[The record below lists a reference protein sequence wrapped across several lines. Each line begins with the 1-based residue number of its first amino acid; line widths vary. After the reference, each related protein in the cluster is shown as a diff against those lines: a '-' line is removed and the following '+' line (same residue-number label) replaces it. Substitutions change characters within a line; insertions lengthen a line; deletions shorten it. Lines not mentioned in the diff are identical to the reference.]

1 LVVDGDRYNLFACPH
16 SSDDKSSKTVALA
29 VISPSNAVDAYEHG
43 ADIVLTPPLKLTIL
57 AAQVRAVM
65 RRYGGMKH

>member
-1 LVVDGDRYNLFACPH
+1 VDGDRYSLFACH
-16 SSDDKSSKTVALA
+16 RDKANKQHKAVALA
-29 VISPSNAVDAYEHG
+29 VISPSNAVDAYEYG

>member
-1 LVVDGDRYNLFACPH
+1 VDGDRYSLFACH
-16 SSDDKSSKTVALA
+16 HDKDDKQRKAVALA
-29 VISPSNAVDAYEHG
+29 VISPSNAVDAYEYG

>member
-1 LVVDGDRYNLFACPH
+1 VDGDRYSLFACH
-16 SSDDKSSKTVALA
+16 HDKADKQHKAVALA
-29 VISPSNAVDAYEHG
+29 VISPSNAVDAYEYG